1 MFFQPLRIG
10 LLWYLN
16 VHAPPPYRWQRCQ
29 ALLYPHMLL
38 LSWIAPGGGRGI
50 VTLDL
55 LNCIE
60 VRSVPSPLHPTAQD
74 DIGTMAARMQSEQA
88 ASSGSRGQPSGADM
102 GLMETLCPFQ
112 LFYADGIERLGAES
126 ARERVRWV
134 SAIWCVMGVFAHA
147 ERWC

>member
-1 MFFQPLRIG
+1 M
-10 LLWYLN
+10 WYLN

-60 VRSVPSPLHPTAQD
+60 VRSVPSPMHPTAQD
-74 DIGTMAARMQSEQA
+74 DVGTIAARVQSEQA
-88 ASSGSRGQPSGADM
+88 AAGGSAGPGEVVIGEM

-112 LFYADGIERLGAES
+112 LLYSDGIERLGAES

-134 SAIWCVMGVFAHA
+134 SAIWYVLELRYSF
-147 ERWC
+147 WI

>member
-1 MFFQPLRIG
+1 MNLKPQRIG

-16 VHAPPPYRWQRCQ
+16 VHTPPPYRGQRCQ

-55 LNCIE
+55 LNCTE
-60 VRSVPSPLHPTAQD
+60 VRSVPSPMHPTARD
-74 DIGTMAARMQSEQA
+74 DVGTIAARLQSEA
-88 ASSGSRGQPSGADM
+88 AAVSPGGGEFGDA

-112 LFYADGIERLGAES
+112 LLYSDGVDRLGTES

-134 SAIWCVMGVFAHA
+134 SAIWFVTCSTHSS
-147 ERWC
+147 